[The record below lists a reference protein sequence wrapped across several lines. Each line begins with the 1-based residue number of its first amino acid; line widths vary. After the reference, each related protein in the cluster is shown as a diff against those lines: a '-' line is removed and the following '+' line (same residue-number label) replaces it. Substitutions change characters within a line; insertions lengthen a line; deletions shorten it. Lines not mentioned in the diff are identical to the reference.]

1 MAHPTF
7 ELPGVKAALHGQPRA
22 PSQAAPKKHGSRR
35 DMLLLVGALL
45 LIFLS
50 MAQSLHI
57 VFTRQ
62 AMISHEDIVAELRPM
77 VTYLETELTKNG
89 EPPLPLSIAGQ
100 MKGAKRTKALFY
112 YPSKDG
118 FALSVY
124 EQMIGKR
131 GYTLYYLSSEDKW
144 YRFRSDLVCDDV
156 GRLFRRTIKEL
167 PVIVYLYDGGDWTG
181 AQVDEKTFWYNLVC
195 QDV

>member
-1 MAHPTF
+1 MARPTF
-7 ELPGVKAALHGQPRA
+7 ELPGVKAALAREPLAQPGTT
-22 PSQAAPKKHGSRR
+22 PEKHGARR
-35 DMLLLVGALL
+35 DILLLVGALL
-45 LIFLS
+45 LISLS
-50 MAQSLHI
+50 IAQSLYI

-77 VTYLETELTKNG
+77 VTYLETQLAKNG

-100 MKGAKRTKALFY
+100 MKSAHRTKALFY

-131 GYTLYYLSSEDKW
+131 GHTLYYLSSEGKW

-156 GRLFRRTIKEL
+156 GRLFRRTIKGR
-167 PVIVYLYDGGDWTG
+167 PVIVYMYDGGDWTG
-181 AQVDEKTFWYNLVC
+181 AQVDEKTFWYNLAC
-195 QDV
+195 QDG